1 MINKIVQSM
10 TGLMADIK
18 DGAVVLLSGFGHFRS
33 DFQEWYA
40 GCLTSP
46 ACRFDTARQ
55 PFHTHK
61 RSYMT
66 RFLAPAAAL
75 MLLSS
80 AAAKADTFIT
90 YNLQWS
96 PIGDNPGSATGSITL
111 DTTTLGAVD
120 SVSETPIATF
130 VSAFSMTVTGPGDS
144 AGTFTLAD
152 FSKFEFTPSVAPV
165 NFNDQLIG
173 QVATFNFIH
182 NDVDEDAPD
191 NNGPLSM
198 LVADGEEIQLT
209 SATPVAAPE
218 PVSLA
223 ILGSGLAGLTLVRK
237 RRRSI

>member
-1 MINKIVQSM
+1 
-10 TGLMADIK
+10 
-18 DGAVVLLSGFGHFRS
+18 
-33 DFQEWYA
+33 
-40 GCLTSP
+40 
-46 ACRFDTARQ
+46 
-55 PFHTHK
+55 
-61 RSYMT
+61 MT

-90 YNLQWS
+90 YDLQWS
-96 PIGDNPGSATGSITL
+96 PVGDNPASATGSITL
-111 DTTTLGAVD
+111 DTTALALDG
-120 SVSETPIATF
+120 SFNKPIAEV

-182 NDVDEDAPD
+182 NDVDEDTPD
-191 NNGPLSM
+191 NNGPLTM